1 MRTAVLLLALI
12 AQAQRGAPT
21 FSSRSDLVVL
31 HVSVVDGR
39 AGFVGGLPREAFLVR
54 EDGRPREI
62 AFFENEDTP
71 VSVGLVIDNSTSMHR
86 RRDAVIAAGMA
97 FAESSHPAD
106 EIFTLNFNEHVW
118 PGLPD
123 GHAFTSD
130 HQELRAALS
139 RAGAR
144 GQTAL
149 FDAIEKALVHLD
161 VGTQQR
167 KVLILVSDGGDNASR
182 ATFDDVLDGALR
194 RDVVIYTIG
203 LEDPAGGEGKPKV
216 LRELAEVT
224 GGEAFFPKKNEE
236 IATVLERIARDI
248 RSSYTLGYVPEGDR
262 SRGER
267 HRIQVDVK
275 TDRGGLHARART
287 LYVPSGRAR

>member
-39 AGFVGGLPREAFLVR
+39 AGFVGGLPREAFVVR

-71 VSVGLVIDNSTSMHR
+71 VTVGLVIDNSASMNR
-86 RRDAVIAAGMA
+86 RRDAVVAAGMA
-97 FAESSHPAD
+97 FAQSSNPAD

-118 PGLPD
+118 PGLPQ

-130 HQELRAALS
+130 HEELRVALS

-149 FDAIEKALVHLD
+149 FDAIDKALRHLD
-161 VGTQQR
+161 DGSQQR
-167 KVLILVSDGGDNASR
+167 KVLIVVSDGGDNASQ
-182 ATFDDVLDGALR
+182 ATFDDVLDRTLR
-194 RDVVIYTIG
+194 RDVVVYTIG
-203 LEDPAGGEGKPKV
+203 LEDPAGREGKPKV

-224 GGEAFFPKKNEE
+224 GGEAFFPKKNDE
-236 IATVLERIARDI
+236 ITTVLERIARDI
-248 RSSYTLGYVPEGDR
+248 RSSYTLGYVPDANANTDA
-262 SRGER
+262 R

-275 TDRGGLHARART
+275 SERRGLHARART
-287 LYVPSGRAR
+287 LYVPPGRER

>member
-12 AQAQRGAPT
+12 AQAQRSAPT

-39 AGFVGGLPREAFLVR
+39 AGFVSGLPREAFVVR

-71 VSVGLVIDNSTSMHR
+71 VSVGLVIDNSASMQR

-97 FAESSHPAD
+97 FAESSNPAD

-118 PGLPD
+118 PGLPE
-123 GHAFTSD
+123 GHGFTSD
-130 HQELRAALS
+130 HDELRTALS

-149 FDAIEKALVHLD
+149 FDAIEKALTHLD
-161 VGTQQR
+161 SGTRQR
-167 KVLILVSDGGDNASR
+167 KVLIAISDGGDNASR
-182 ATFDDVLDGALR
+182 ATFDDVLDRALR

-203 LEDPAGGEGKPKV
+203 LTDPAGGEARPKV
-216 LRELAEVT
+216 LHELAAVT
-224 GGEAFFPKKNEE
+224 GGEAFFPKKNED
-236 IATVLERIARDI
+236 ITAALERIARDI
-248 RSSYTLGYVPEGDR
+248 RSSYTLGYIPDGDLAAGR
-262 SRGER
+262 R
-267 HRIQVDVK
+267 RIQVDVHAG
-275 TDRGGLHARART
+275 DRRGLNARARS
-287 LYVPSGRAR
+287 LYLPGNKR